1 MKLGIRNKW
10 SSPRR
15 WAWWTVLPVS
25 LLLAATA
32 QAGDLPDPRIGPPV
46 GTGVSLPEGVGA
58 GMVGGPSKVPGAD
71 LRPEATIGDATPVAP
86 PATGE
91 GADPE
96 PQPAGIPAPE
106 PPPASTDGA
115 DRGAG
120 PGGRLRPALEGSGA
134 AAHVSDARML
144 LATQIQAV
152 RATAIAA
159 IDYLRTQLAGAIPR
173 VDPPPP
179 PTAPE
184 PESPPGTI
192 RGWTMAPATGT
203 KDPAGGIKLGRG
215 EPNPANGGARPAPEA
230 STHQL
235 TTHHNTAGT
244 NRSRSERP
252 VPPSGSSGLAAGLG
266 SAAQILIPIGLIAT
280 LCGFAAPAFRRRLS
294 PRAPW
299 LRSALFA
306 SPLEQPG

>member
-1 MKLGIRNKW
+1 
-10 SSPRR
+10 
-15 WAWWTVLPVS
+15 
-25 LLLAATA
+25 
-32 QAGDLPDPRIGPPV
+32 
-46 GTGVSLPEGVGA
+46 
-58 GMVGGPSKVPGAD
+58 MVGGTSRVPGAD
-71 LRPEATIGDATPVAP
+71 LRPKATIGDPTPVAP
-86 PATGE
+86 PVTGE

-106 PPPASTDGA
+106 PSSASTGGA

-120 PGGRLRPALEGSGA
+120 PGGRLKPSLEGSGA
-134 AAHVSDARML
+134 TPHVSDARML
-144 LATQIQAV
+144 ATQIQAL
-152 RATAIAA
+152 RDTAFAV
-159 IDYLRTQLAGAIPR
+159 IDYLRTQLAGTIPR
-173 VDPPPP
+173 IDPPPP
-179 PTAPE
+179 PTAHE
-184 PESPPGTI
+184 PELPPGTI

-203 KDPAGGIKLGRG
+203 KDPAGGLRLGGG
-215 EPNPANGGARPAPEA
+215 EPSPASSGARPAPEA

-266 SAAQILIPIGLIAT
+266 SAAQILIPIGLIAA
-280 LCGFAAPAFRRRLS
+280 LCGFAAPALRRRLS